1 MDMCNVEQDAGGGVP
16 KVTANKMIE
25 TRGGTWLLPFWHE
38 RALLGRSRACA
49 ALQGVPAAGVLRST
63 DQCERTDNT

>member
-1 MDMCNVEQDAGGGVP
+1 VP

-49 ALQGVPAAGVLRST
+49 ALKGAPAAGVLRST
-63 DQCERTDNT
+63 DQCEPLPLLRSNLRGFGNP